1 MQFLDKIIAHQ
12 RQLVTEQAKTTSVE
26 KLKESAEYQQPCRGF
41 INSLHDSLRFKSPAL
56 AFIAEIKKA
65 SPSAGLIRKDFS
77 PPQLAKSYQEG
88 GAACLSVL
96 TNSFFQGEN
105 KHLQQA
111 REAVDIPVLR
121 KDFIIDEY
129 QIHESRSLGADAIL
143 LIVACL
149 DEATLQKFYAL
160 GVELGMDVLVEAH
173 TLEEAD
179 MAEKIGA
186 SLIGVN
192 NRNLKTFEVDLY
204 AGGMILSHLQDK
216 SGSILVAE
224 SGIHDAGCVKILHG
238 CGAKAFLVGEK
249 LMRAEDP
256 GYALKQLISQSRGI

>member
-1 MQFLDKIIAHQ
+1 MQFLDKIVAHQ
-12 RQLVTEQAKTTSVE
+12 RQLVAEQAKSTSVAE
-26 KLKESAEYQQPCRGF
+26 LKESAEYQQSCRGF
-41 INSLHDSLRFKSPAL
+41 INSLQLKTTLP

-65 SPSAGLIRKDFS
+65 SPSAGLIREDFS
-77 PPQLAKSYQEG
+77 PPQLAKSYRGG

-129 QIHESRSLGADAIL
+129 QIYESRSLGADAIL

-149 DEATLQKFYAL
+149 DEATLQRFYAL
-160 GVELGMDVLVEAH
+160 GIELGMDVLVEAH
-173 TLEEAD
+173 TREEAD

-192 NRNLKTFEVDLY
+192 NRNLKTFEVDLH
-204 AGGMILSHLQDK
+204 AGGAILSHLQDK
-216 SGSILVAE
+216 SGSMLVAE
-224 SGIHDAGCVKILHG
+224 SGISNADCVKILHG
-238 CGAKAFLVGEK
+238 CGARAFLVGEK
-249 LMRAEDP
+249 LMREEDP